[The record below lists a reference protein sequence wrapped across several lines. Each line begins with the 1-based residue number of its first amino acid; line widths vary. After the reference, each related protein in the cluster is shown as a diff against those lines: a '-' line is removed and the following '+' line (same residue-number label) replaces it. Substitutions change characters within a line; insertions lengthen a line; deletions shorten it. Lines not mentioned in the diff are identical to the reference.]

1 MSYRNPKQIVDTQS
15 GQYVRDL
22 QKSLAGTFSDYASEQ
37 KKEYERRAKL
47 NEEVVAKSQE
57 RINRIS
63 GQLNQVANANK
74 ATNLDQMYDLLDE
87 YGEYMKINPSKRT
100 REMNSFITN
109 MDNSGTTIKNM
120 LANTTAGGQDYV
132 AAREKGLGVMGGLR
146 KDADTGV
153 LNKNDILYGY
163 NQAPGSKKLNFD
175 PRGLSAEVRI
185 DVLNEN
191 GSSAGSS
198 LNPDMDNLSIPQIIP
213 DETSDMQEVADRAA
227 AEMDLKN
234 PNSPAYAGQPESS
247 IEEGE
252 GSNKFRKSRLP
263 SKENFLIKAKPYAKA
278 QVESLT
284 AGEAIALYNDVL
296 RKEGADT
303 IVYQKTWI
311 QDSPESIA
319 AKEIITDAYAEYT
332 ADKFAQS
339 ILTKGLKFGS
349 VETKKPPTKKDKPD
363 VVETGKAF
371 YDRVKENPIS
381 SLREYTGVKG
391 VYDEGN
397 NTITINATDRK
408 GYDGD
413 EDLVFNMNDPDSK
426 IDFYTRLFKA
436 SEAGDGTGKDAKL
449 MRKQFSEALRAET
462 KEKLGEKSKSDF
474 EKFATEWD
482 KNNPSPY
489 NSSFR
494 MKSIMDAYKESK
506 KNSSNEAVKEDVEK
520 VNSITSTITEK
531 NKIKAEL
538 NNIINNSNDPKKII
552 TEISKSDT
560 TVARN
565 PLNFANKYLGFD
577 ENNEQ
582 HQEVIQGFL
591 NGAIP
596 NLVKNK
602 KDVAQDTSAWCAA
615 FVNGIL
621 KQGKFSTLD
630 YGEDNYNLIRAKEY
644 EKIGTKVDGISSAKE
659 GDIVVTRK
667 RLTNDKGQ
675 KYWQYHTGFYS
686 GKKNGEYT
694 MLGGNQNNKVSV
706 RAVTKEEVYATRRIK
721 DVEEMSESNRN
732 KILNTEFFD
741 KTKKQEVR

>member
-1 MSYRNPKQIVDTQS
+1 MSYRNPKQIIDTQS

-22 QKSLAGTFSDYASEQ
+22 QKSLADTYSSVASEQ

-74 ATNLDQMYDLLDE
+74 STNFDQMYDLLDE
-87 YGEYMKINPSKRT
+87 YGQYMKINPSKRT

-120 LANTTAGGQDYV
+120 LANTLAGGEDYV
-132 AAREKGLGVMGGLR
+132 AAREKGLGKMGGIR
-146 KDADTGV
+146 KDADKGV
-153 LNKNDILYGY
+153 LNKNDIMYGY

-175 PRGLSAEVRI
+175 PRGLTSEIRI

-198 LNPDMDNLSIPQIIP
+198 LNADMKNLSIPQIIP
-213 DETSDMQEVADRAA
+213 DETKDMQEVAKMAA
-227 AEMDLKN
+227 SVMDLKN
-234 PNSPAYAGQPESS
+234 PDSPAYEGQPEGS
-247 IEEGE
+247 IEEGK

-263 SKENFLIKAKPYAKA
+263 SREYYLTKATPYAKA
-278 QVESLT
+278 QVDSLT

-296 RKEGADT
+296 RKEGADP

-311 QDSPESIA
+311 DDSPESIA
-319 AKEIITDAYAEYT
+319 AKEIITDAYAKYT
-332 ADKFAQS
+332 ADNFAQTT
-339 ILTKGLKFGS
+339 LTTGLKFGS
-349 VETKKPPTKKDKPD
+349 VEFKETETEPTPTNEGE
-363 VVETGKAF
+363 VF
-371 YDRVKENPIS
+371 YNKIKQNPIS
-381 SLREYTGVKG
+381 FLREFSNVKG
-391 VYDEGN
+391 TYDKDK
-397 NTITINATDRK
+397 NTISVPNKKEGEKNI
-408 GYDGD
+408 
-413 EDLVFNMNDPDSK
+413 VFNMNDPDSR
-426 IDFYTRLFKA
+426 IDFYTRLLKQSKFA
-436 SEAGDGTGKDAKL
+436 EGGDNAKL
-449 MRKQFSEALRAET
+449 IRNQFSKALRADNNNIFADDIAA
-462 KEKLGEKSKSDF
+462 KAAKAEKTEFD
-474 EKFATEWD
+474 EFAAEWD
-482 KNNPSPY
+482 KNNPSPF

-506 KNSSNEAVKEDVEK
+506 KNSSNESVKEDVEK

-538 NNIINNSNDPKKII
+538 NNIINNSSDPKKII

-667 RLTNDKGQ
+667 RSTNDKGQ

-706 RAVTKEEVYATRRIK
+706 RPITKEEVYATRRIK

>member
-15 GQYVRDL
+15 GQYMRDL

-146 KDADTGV
+146 KDADKGV

-198 LNPDMDNLSIPQIIP
+198 LNSDMDNLSIPQIIP

-263 SKENFLIKAKPYAKA
+263 SRENFLIKAEPYAKA

-284 AGEAIALYNDVL
+284 AGEAIVLYNDVL
-296 RKEGADT
+296 RKEGADI

-319 AKEIITDAYAEYT
+319 AKEIITKAYAEYT

-339 ILTKGLKFGS
+339 TLTKGLKFGS
-349 VETKKPPTKKDKPD
+349 VETKKTSTNTDKPG

-371 YDRVKENPIS
+371 YDKVKENPIS
-381 SLREYTGVKG
+381 SLREYTEVKG
-391 VYDEGN
+391 IYDEGN

-408 GYDGD
+408 GYDGN
-413 EDLVFNMNDPDSK
+413 EDLVFNMNDPDSR

-436 SEAGDGTGKDAKL
+436 SKAGDGGGKDAKL
-449 MRKQFSEALRAET
+449 MRKQFSEALRAGT
-462 KEKLGEKSKSDF
+462 KEKLGKKSKSDF
-474 EKFATEWD
+474 EKFADKWD
-482 KNNPSPY
+482 EENPGPY
-489 NSSFR
+489 NKLTR
-494 MKSIMDAYKESK
+494 NMQIMEAYDKS
-506 KNSSNEAVKEDVEK
+506 
-520 VNSITSTITEK
+520 
-531 NKIKAEL
+531 
-538 NNIINNSNDPKKII
+538 NN
-552 TEISKSDT
+552 
-560 TVARN
+560 
-565 PLNFANKYLGFD
+565 
-577 ENNEQ
+577 
-582 HQEVIQGFL
+582 
-591 NGAIP
+591 
-596 NLVKNK
+596 
-602 KDVAQDTSAWCAA
+602 
-615 FVNGIL
+615 
-621 KQGKFSTLD
+621 
-630 YGEDNYNLIRAKEY
+630 
-644 EKIGTKVDGISSAKE
+644 
-659 GDIVVTRK
+659 
-667 RLTNDKGQ
+667 
-675 KYWQYHTGFYS
+675 
-686 GKKNGEYT
+686 
-694 MLGGNQNNKVSV
+694 
-706 RAVTKEEVYATRRIK
+706 
-721 DVEEMSESNRN
+721 
-732 KILNTEFFD
+732 
-741 KTKKQEVR
+741 